1 MPSKPDITEQRQW
14 PTVIEA
20 GVLAKNGHVSDAQI
34 VTDIADTE
42 AEIAQYERLMKA
54 EQEIAKTSPSE
65 MDRRMAEFK
74 AGARPQQI
82 AERQAFVDFLKRLQ
96 AARAAAAGV
105 Q

>member
-1 MPSKPDITEQRQW
+1 MSDKVY
-14 PTVIEA
+14 PTVITA
-20 GVLAKNGHVSDAQI
+20 AILAELAHVPDQQV

-42 AEIAQYERLMKA
+42 AEISNYQRLMVA

-65 MDRRMAEFK
+65 MDRRMADFK
-74 AGARPQQI
+74 AGARPGQI

>member
-1 MPSKPDITEQRQW
+1 MAEREY
-14 PTVIEA
+14 PTVITA
-20 GVLAKNGHVSDAQI
+20 ATLATNAHVSDSQI
-34 VTDIADTE
+34 ATDIADTE
-42 AEIAQYERLMKA
+42 AEISNYQRLMVA

-65 MDRRMAEFK
+65 MDRRMADFK
-74 AGARPQQI
+74 AGARPGQI

>member
-1 MPSKPDITEQRQW
+1 MAGNYPE
-14 PTVIEA
+14 VIDA
-20 GVLAKNGHVSDAQI
+20 AVLAKNAHVPDRQVAI
-34 VTDIADTE
+34 DITDTE
-42 AEIAQYERLMKA
+42 AEISNYQRLMVA

>member
-1 MPSKPDITEQRQW
+1 MAGNYPE
-14 PTVIEA
+14 VIDA
-20 GVLAKNGHVSDAQI
+20 AVLAKNAHVPDRQVAI
-34 VTDIADTE
+34 DITDTE
-42 AEIAQYERLMKA
+42 AEISNYQRLMVA

-65 MDRRMAEFK
+65 MDRRMADFK
-74 AGARPQQI
+74 AGARPGQI

>member
-1 MPSKPDITEQRQW
+1 MAEREYPETID
-14 PTVIEA
+14 A
-20 GVLAKNGHVSDAQI
+20 AVLAKNAHVSDSQVA
-34 VTDIADTE
+34 TDIADTE
-42 AEIAQYERLMKA
+42 AEISNYQRLMVA

-74 AGARPQQI
+74 AGARPGQI